1 MKTKFVILVALVTF
15 FSAGAEAQAVKA
27 PNFQLPGGDG
37 RMYEL
42 SSYQG
47 KVVVIN
53 FWATWCPPCRAE
65 IPDFIQIY
73 NLYKD
78 KGLEIIGIALD
89 DEGWRPVKQF
99 IAKNGINYPVV
110 LGTPEVQKAYGGI
123 QSIPTTFLVDKR
135 GNIVG
140 YKVGKLS
147 REELEQAVITLLR

>member
-1 MKTKFVILVALVTF
+1 MKTKFAILVALVTF
-15 FSAGAEAQAVKA
+15 FTAGANAQAVKA